1 MQLLRLHD
9 LDRLVLPSLRL
20 LLLVLPQLRVDP
32 ALRQQAVVVAV
43 LRHPTLV
50 HHDDLVRLHQRR
62 EPVPTTA
69 PALNSLQ
76 DSWRHEPNPKMTVRH

>member
-1 MQLLRLHD
+1 MLLRLHD

-62 EPVPTTA
+62 EPVPTAA
-69 PALNSLQ
+69 PALSL
-76 DSWRHEPNPKMTVRH
+76 SPRFMMS